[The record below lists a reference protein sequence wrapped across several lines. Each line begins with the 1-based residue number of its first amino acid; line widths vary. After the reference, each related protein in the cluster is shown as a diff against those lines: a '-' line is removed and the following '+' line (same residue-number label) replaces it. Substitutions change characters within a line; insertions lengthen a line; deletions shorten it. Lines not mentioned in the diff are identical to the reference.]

1 MRHSIKSLTGFLLIL
16 LLPALAC
23 TIPGTGSE
31 APAVTPTPSG
41 DSMKFLIPA
50 YTVTLEPGDTVPG
63 SQLQYVGKTGDLH
76 DVKIDGETAQKRVG
90 DSFIWNGIVAP
101 SVFANYNLRL
111 APDFLGPLPVAGP
124 VEVTVL
130 NPLPTPLNAMPEWP
144 NAIRYNNIVLAH
156 NVPAGWTIP
165 GTTLVYEGVSK
176 QGEIESA
183 QLSGLLGHPL
193 FALGDSITWIGSLQD
208 NVAIRYTF
216 RVVNFSENSLQ
227 LGGTAELLVNCNT
240 SILR

>member
-1 MRHSIKSLTGFLLIL
+1 MGQSLKSFGGFLLIL
-16 LLPALAC
+16 FMTALAC

-31 APAVTPTPSG
+31 TPAATPTPGG
-41 DSMKFLIPA
+41 DSTTFLIPA
-50 YTVTLEPGDTVPG
+50 YTYTLEPGDTVPG
-63 SQLQYVGKTGDLH
+63 SQLQYIGKTGDLF

-101 SVFANYNLRL
+101 SVFAKYNLRL

-130 NPLPTPLNAMPEWP
+130 NPVPTPLNEMPGWP
-144 NAIRYNNIVLAH
+144 NAIQYNNIVLAH
-156 NVPAGWTIP
+156 SVPAGWVIP
-165 GTTLVYEGVSK
+165 GTTLVYEGVST

-193 FALGDSITWIGSLQD
+193 FALGDSITWTGSLLE

-227 LGGTAELLVNCNT
+227 LGGTAELLVN
-240 SILR
+240 R

>member
-1 MRHSIKSLTGFLLIL
+1 MKSLAGFLLVFVVM
-16 LLPALAC
+16 ALAC
-23 TIPGTGSE
+23 TIPGTGPE
-31 APAVTPTPSG
+31 APVATPTPSS
-41 DSMKFLIPA
+41 DSMTFLIPA
-50 YTVTLEPGDTVPG
+50 YTYSLEPGDTVPG

-76 DVKIDGETAQKRVG
+76 DVKIDGEPAQKRVG

-130 NPLPTPLNAMPEWP
+130 NPVATPLNALPEWP

-156 NVPAGWTIP
+156 NVPADWTIP
-165 GTTLVYEGVSK
+165 GTMLVYEGIST
-176 QGEIESA
+176 QGEVESA
-183 QLSGLLGHPL
+183 RLAGLTGHPL
-193 FALGDSITWIGSLQD
+193 FALGDSITWIGSLQE

-216 RVVNFSENSLQ
+216 RVINFSENSLQ
-227 LGGTAELLVNCNT
+227 LGGTAELLVN
-240 SILR
+240 R

>member
-1 MRHSIKSLTGFLLIL
+1 MRHSLKSFAGFLLML
-16 LLPALAC
+16 LLTTLAC

-31 APAVTPTPSG
+31 EPNVTPTPQG
-41 DSMKFLIPA
+41 DSLTFLIPA
-50 YTVTLEPGDTVPG
+50 YTYNLEPGETIPG

-76 DVKIDGETAQKRVG
+76 DVKIDGEPAQKRVG
-90 DSFIWNGIVAP
+90 DSFIWSGVVAP
-101 SVFANYNLRL
+101 SVFASYNLRL

-130 NPLPTPLNAMPEWP
+130 NPVVTPLTAMPEWP

-156 NVPAGWTIP
+156 NVPVGWTIP
-165 GTTLVYEGVSK
+165 GTTLVYDGVST
-176 QGEIESA
+176 QGEVDSA
-183 QLSGLLGHPL
+183 RLTGLTGHPL
-193 FALGDSITWIGSLQD
+193 FALGDSITWIGTLQE

-227 LGGTAELLVNCNT
+227 LGGTAELLVN
-240 SILR
+240 R

>member
-1 MRHSIKSLTGFLLIL
+1 MRHSFKSLAGL
-16 LLPALAC
+16 LLVFCLTALAC

-31 APAVTPTPSG
+31 ETAVTPTPVG
-41 DSMKFLIPA
+41 DSMTFLIPA
-50 YTVTLEPGDTVPG
+50 YTYSLEPGDTVPG

-76 DVKIDGETAQKRVG
+76 DVKIDGEPAQKRVG

-101 SVFANYNLRL
+101 GVFAKYNLRL

-130 NPLPTPLNAMPEWP
+130 NPVAAPLPAMPDWP
-144 NAIRYNNIVLAH
+144 TAIRYNNIVMAH

-165 GTTLVYEGVSK
+165 GTTLVYDGVST
-176 QGEIESA
+176 QGQIDSA
-183 QLSGLLGHPL
+183 RLTGLAGHPL

-216 RVVNFSENSLQ
+216 RVVNFNENTLQ
-227 LGGTAELLVNCNT
+227 LGGTAELLVN
-240 SILR
+240 R